1 MKQTEPFPNRALS
14 QEHLQK
20 EDGDVWKPF
29 FLCFWCLL
37 LAVWFCGNRLQGWP
51 WLCHTAKDSQPQ
63 AEGTRFCQGLEN
75 GLAGTLLEPLFM
87 LKDCLSPTRVGQSP
101 WVTRASF
108 ERGGKEASWRITG
121 AGSLLALSPPPVCLL
136 HQPVLKWCCRKLIQY
151 RKEEAGLQQVRTI
164 TFFPSSS

>member
-29 FLCFWCLL
+29 FPLL
-37 LAVWFCGNRLQGWP
+37 LVPFSCCVVPWQQAARMAVALPHCKGQPATGRRDKILPRIGKRTGW
-51 WLCHTAKDSQPQ
+51 HTS
-63 AEGTRFCQGLEN
+63 R
-75 GLAGTLLEPLFM
+75 PLFM
-87 LKDCLSPTRVGQSP
+87 LKDCLSPSRVGQSP

-108 ERGGKEASWRITG
+108 ARGGKEASWRVTG
-121 AGSLLALSPPPVCLL
+121 ASSLLTLSPPPVCLL
-136 HQPVLKWCCRKLIQY
+136 HRPVLKWCCRTPIQY

-164 TFFPSSS
+164 TFFPSST